1 MQHKNLGSAFS
12 YMRRLLSKNKRLI
25 GPQEYQH
32 CTDVIERFWDWWH
45 GEDSLSADALYLLL
59 CEESDLDAKCL
70 YDYAAYCQAEG
81 NETLSNMWECITSI
95 LMILVRIAYQNE
107 GAAYVPQDLENIN
120 TEKVQAFLEQIKPTT
135 TAKELLERQKEICY

>member
-45 GEDSLSADALYLLL
+45 DEDSLSADALYLLL
-59 CEESDLDAKCL
+59 CEESDLDAKC
-70 YDYAAYCQAEG
+70 Y
-81 NETLSNMWECITSI
+81 
-95 LMILVRIAYQNE
+95 MIMR
-107 GAAYVPQDLENIN
+107 
-120 TEKVQAFLEQIKPTT
+120 PTV
-135 TAKELLERQKEICY
+135 KQKETKPYLICGNA